1 MSSRRYDVR
10 YAPCSR
16 TNRQLEP
23 QDESHA
29 SVCTFQTSP
38 PSKPGHTDQRPEVAR
53 WEKIKSVTTFTRA
66 HPSQIASRDRV
77 RWLKALH
84 TLDDA
89 NTHSSSAGF
98 SASITSRMALPTRPE
113 PPVTRTTFLSPI
125 LFRRFPLARRDEVT
139 NETRFWLTNVRGT
152 LFRKGQVQFF
162 YMGKQLDLVR
172 TRSQERAAKASLSSS
187 SVRRAASAYE
197 ETQWETVKAKK
208 RPRSTRKMRLR

>member
-16 TNRQLEP
+16 TNRQLEL
-23 QDESHA
+23 QDESRA

-66 HPSQIASRDRV
+66 HPSQIASRDHV

-89 NTHSSSAGF
+89 NTHSSAAGF

-125 LFRRFPLARRDEVT
+125 FLRRFPLARRDEVT
-139 NETRFWLTNVRGT
+139 SETRFWQQTHAELCSGRVTFNFSIWVNSWI
-152 LFRKGQVQFF
+152 
-162 YMGKQLDLVR
+162 VR
-172 TRSQERAAKASLSSS
+172 TRSQERAAESSRSSS